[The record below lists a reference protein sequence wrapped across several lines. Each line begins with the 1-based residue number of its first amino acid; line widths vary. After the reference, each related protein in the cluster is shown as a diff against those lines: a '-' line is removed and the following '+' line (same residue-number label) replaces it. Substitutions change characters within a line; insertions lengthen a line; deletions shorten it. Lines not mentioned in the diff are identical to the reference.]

1 MKRFVAIALTSSL
14 AVLAGCHS
22 FKKENVE
29 PPTPLD
35 KKFEPTLKVDRLWKS
50 SVGDGAAESGV
61 RMRPAV
67 ADGVLYAASTDGKI
81 RAFDANTGKTL
92 WSKSTRQHGWFGW
105 GDAKRE
111 DARFS
116 GGPGVAGD
124 LLAIGT
130 LDGHVYGMNAKDG
143 ERRWVAEVSSEVITA
158 PAIVG
163 EFVVVRCNDGRV
175 YGIDAK
181 TGERRWVYD
190 QSQVPLLSL
199 RGNGRLLVANGVVFF
214 GSDAGKL
221 VAVRLDNGEKLWEQ
235 TLASGEGRTEIDRLA
250 DADGALVLDGTSLY
264 GAAYHGQLT
273 SIDGPSGRPL
283 WNHAFSTF
291 TSLDVHGNAIYGADD
306 QSQVYAFDKA
316 SGASIWKQDALKYR
330 WVTGPAA
337 QGNYAVVGDLDG
349 HIHWLNASDGSIA
362 ARERLSK
369 KAIRAQPLVV
379 GDTVYV
385 EDVEGHIGAYRIP
398 AN

>member
-1 MKRFVAIALTSSL
+1 MKRFWAIALTSSL
-14 AVLAGCHS
+14 VVLAGCHS

-35 KKFEPTLKVDRLWKS
+35 KKFVPTVKVERLWKS

-61 RMRPAV
+61 RMRPVV

-81 RAFDANTGKTL
+81 SAFEATTGKKL

-116 GGPGVAGD
+116 GGPGAAGD
-124 LLAIGT
+124 LVAIGT
-130 LDGHVYGMNAKDG
+130 LDGHLYGINAKDG
-143 ERRWVAEVSSEVITA
+143 ERRWAAEVSSEVITA
-158 PAIVG
+158 PVIVG
-163 EFVVVRCNDGRV
+163 DLVVVRCNDGRV

-181 TGERRWVYD
+181 TGERRWAYD
-190 QSQVPLLSL
+190 QAVVPLLSL
-199 RGNGRLLVANGVVFF
+199 RGNGRLLVANGVVFM
-214 GSDAGKL
+214 GTDAGKL
-221 VAVRLDNGEKLWEQ
+221 TAIRLDNGEKLWEQ
-235 TLASGEGRTEIDRLA
+235 TLATGEGRTEIDRLS
-250 DADGALVLDGTSLY
+250 DADGALVLDGATIY

-273 SIDGPSGRPL
+273 AIDGPSGRPL
-283 WNHAFSTF
+283 WNHGFSTF
-291 TSLDVHGNAIYGADD
+291 TSLDVHENSIYGVDD
-306 QSQVYAFDKA
+306 DSQVFAFDK
-316 SGASIWKQDALKYR
+316 STGANIWKQGDLKYR
-330 WVTGPAA
+330 WLTGPAA
-337 QGNYAVVGDLDG
+337 QGKYAVVGDLDG
-349 HIHWLNASDGSIA
+349 HIHWIDGSDGKIV

-369 KAIRAQPLVV
+369 KAIRAQPVVV

-398 AN
+398 TN

>member
-1 MKRFVAIALTSSL
+1 MKRFWAIALTSSL

-35 KKFEPTLKVDRLWKS
+35 KKFEPTVKVQRLWKS
-50 SVGDGAAESGV
+50 SIGDGAAESGV
-61 RMRPAV
+61 RMRPVV

-81 RAFDANTGKTL
+81 TAFEAATGKKV

-116 GGPGVAGD
+116 GGPGVSGD
-124 LLAIGT
+124 LVAIGT
-130 LDGHVYGMNAKDG
+130 LDGHLYGINAKDG
-143 ERRWVAEVSSEVITA
+143 ERRWSTELSSEVITA
-158 PAIVG
+158 PVIVG
-163 EFVVVRCNDGRV
+163 GMVVVRCNDGRV
-175 YGIDAK
+175 YGIDS
-181 TGERRWVYD
+181 TNGERRWVYD

-199 RGNGRLLVANGVVFF
+199 RGNGRLLVANGVVFL

-221 VAVRLDNGEKLWEQ
+221 IAVRLDNGEKLWEQ
-235 TLASGEGRTEIDRLA
+235 TLATGEGRTEIDRLN
-250 DADGALVLDGTSLY
+250 DADGALVLDGSTIY
-264 GAAYHGQLT
+264 GAAFHGQLT
-273 SIDGPSGRPL
+273 AIDGPSGRPL

-291 TSLDVHGNAIYGADD
+291 TSLDVHDASLFGVDD
-306 QSQVYAFDKA
+306 QSQVFAFDK
-316 SGASIWKQDALKYR
+316 SGGASIWKQDGLKYR
-330 WVTGPAA
+330 WLTGPAA
-337 QGNYAVVGDLDG
+337 LGNTIVVGDLDG
-349 HIHWLNASDGSIA
+349 HIHWLSDTDGKIV

-385 EDVEGHIGAYRIP
+385 EDVEGHIGAYRI
-398 AN
+398 ATN